1 MHSPIALETATATSH
16 ILRASTS
23 YHHMSSVTLSDMGW
37 TVSANAEPGG
47 VMDLDGMQYT
57 LIEIHCHT
65 PAEHTIDG
73 HRADLEAHLVHES
86 AEGKLAVLGVL
97 FDVVDDPM
105 PIDAY
110 IASPDS
116 PPSIHHLDRILPT
129 PSTAFRYMGSRTTPP
144 YAAGIRWTV
153 FTRRLTV
160 GRAALA
166 KFADHYGPNIR
177 ELQDSS
183 GTEVTLG

>member
-1 MHSPIALETATATSH
+1 MLHFIA
-16 ILRASTS
+16 
-23 YHHMSSVTLSDMGW
+23 
-37 TVSANAEPGG
+37 G
-47 VMDLDGMQYT
+47 VRRQL
-57 LIEIHCHT
+57 
-65 PAEHTIDG
+65 AG

-86 AEGKLAVLGVL
+86 AEGDLAVLAVL

-110 IASPDS
+110 IAPPDS

-129 PSTAFRYMGSRTTPP
+129 PSSAFRYMGSRTTPP
-144 YAAGIRWTV
+144 FATGIRWTV

-166 KFADHYGPNIR
+166 TFADRYGPNIR
-177 ELQDSS
+177 ELQDRSE
-183 GTEVTLG
+183 TEVTLG